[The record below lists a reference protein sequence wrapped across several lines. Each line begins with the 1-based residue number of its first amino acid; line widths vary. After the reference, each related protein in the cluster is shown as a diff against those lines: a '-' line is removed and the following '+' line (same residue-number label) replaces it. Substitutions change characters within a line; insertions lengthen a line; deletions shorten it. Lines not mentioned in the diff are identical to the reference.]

1 MQENDTR
8 PHWAAMTL
16 FPILSVIGAVW
27 FLTTWEEPEHPRR
40 LTTSS
45 YVPPPAQPSQP
56 IGPHYSTESVKPLKP
71 YEKVNLIGDDYR
83 AADNR
88 ARVAISIA
96 CKRMRYYRAADDRA
110 RKAIEDARSQSLR
123 AELGIPQ

>member
-56 IGPHYSTESVKPLKP
+56 IGPHYSTESVQPLEQNEGVTVK
-71 YEKVNLIGDDYR
+71 GDDYR
-83 AADNR
+83 AADHR
-88 ARVAISIA
+88 ARQAIT
-96 CKRMRYYRAADDRA
+96 
-110 RKAIEDARSQSLR
+110 DALD
-123 AELGIPQ
+123 LYDMD